1 MPVVASQR
9 MQRNIS
15 LAAATATGPG
25 TEITVP
31 PSLVGGFISGFTW
44 DVVLTGSPT
53 SVTVDLEG
61 TIDGTTWA
69 VYDNYTGSADTQRH
83 VANKPGLR
91 LRANLTALSGG
102 SSPTVS
108 SLSLIHISEPTRPY

>member
-1 MPVVASQR
+1 MAVVAGQR
-9 MQRNIS
+9 TTRNVS
-15 LAAATATGPG
+15 LAAVGTVGVG
-25 TEITVP
+25 TEIAVP
-31 PSLVGGFISGFTW
+31 PALGGGMISAFTW

-53 SVTVDLEG
+53 SVTVNLEG

-91 LRANLTALSGG
+91 LRANLTALTGG

-108 SLSLIHISEPTRPY
+108 SGVVFGS